1 MLCHHNHNVNV
12 LLHLPSASLCAGGV
26 RLLAILRTKVLFPLS
41 ALDMAPWV
49 HEEAR
54 SLQRGA
60 MTYDLFAA
68 GHPRPDAGDVAFR
81 NRSTS

>member
-1 MLCHHNHNVNV
+1 MIHVKRFLC
-12 LLHLPSASLCAGGV
+12 SAKW
-26 RLLAILRTKVLFPLS
+26 REKIRTKVLFPLS

>member
-1 MLCHHNHNVNV
+1 MIHVKRFLC
-12 LLHLPSASLCAGGV
+12 SAKW
-26 RLLAILRTKVLFPLS
+26 REKIRTKVLFPLS

-68 GHPRPDAGDVAFR
+68 GDPRPDAGDVAFR